1 MPLLGLWEL
10 MQIEYEATLDL
21 QILLLLLV
29 EGSSMSLLELALCSI
44 NLLIMFILPI
54 VGCLGIEIAGA
65 LYFRWRKLDFV
76 GQFAD
81 FETFIGFGF
90 KTGFINF
97 IDSSLES
104 FISFLNYWS
113 TSQDF
118 MLDYHLES
126 FLQKENLIILY
137 QFVLVNL
144 FS

>member
-1 MPLLGLWEL
+1 
-10 MQIEYEATLDL
+10 
-21 QILLLLLV
+21 
-29 EGSSMSLLELALCSI
+29 MSLLELVLCSI
-44 NLLIMFILPI
+44 NLQVMFILLI
-54 VGCLGIEIAGA
+54 VGCLGIEIARA
-65 LYFRWRKLDFV
+65 LYFHWRKLDFV

-81 FETFIGFGF
+81 FVTFIGFGF
-90 KTGFINF
+90 KAPFINF

-113 TSQDF
+113 TSKDF

-126 FLQKENLIILY
+126 FLQKENLTILY

>member
-1 MPLLGLWEL
+1 
-10 MQIEYEATLDL
+10 MQIKYEARLDL

-29 EGSSMSLLELALCSI
+29 EGSSMILLELMLCNI
-44 NLLIMFILPI
+44 NLLIMFILLI

-65 LYFRWRKLDFV
+65 LYFHWGKLDFV

-81 FETFIGFGF
+81 FVTFISFCF
-90 KTGFINF
+90 KTPFINF

-104 FISFLNYWS
+104 FTSFLNYWS

-126 FLQKENLIILY
+126 FLQKENLTILY